1 MYYGEIKNCDIAN
14 GTGVRISIFVSGCRN
29 HCKGCFQP
37 QTWDFSFGKPFTEE
51 TQRLFGEI
59 GVEGEI
65 YEIPADIELSDEAFK
80 AMEEFCC
87 TFRCEW
93 LEQGLFRG
101 NGRPI
106 LKAFKWNGRRF
117 IVINECWF
125 PQWADKWLAVRL
137 FFKLREED
145 DE

>member
-1 MYYGEIKNCDIAN
+1 MKEKKVIALEQ
-14 GTGVRISIFVSGCRN
+14 ISTVVEAAREARAWETCN
-29 HCKGCFQP
+29 VD
-37 QTWDFSFGKPFTEE
+37 WDSIPFTEE

-117 IVINECWF
+117 IVINEWWF